1 MRLAAWVIA
10 IALLPGG
17 LALLGGGLALLG
29 GGLALLG
36 GSAAAQG
43 KGDKALGEYLGAE
56 CVTCHQLSGKAVG
69 AIPPIVGVDAESLAA
84 LMNAYRKKERE
95 NQVMQTIAAKFSD
108 EEIAALAAY
117 FESIK
122 PKP

>member
-1 MRLAAWVIA
+1 MRAAA
-10 IALLPGG
+10 FG
-17 LALLGGGLALLG
+17 LALLVP
-29 GGLALLG
+29 
-36 GSAAAQG
+36 AAAFAQAR
-43 KGDKALGEYLGAE
+43 GDKALGEYLSAE
-56 CVTCHQLSGKAVG
+56 CVTCHQRSGKAVG
-69 AIPPIVGVDAESLAA
+69 AIPPIVGIDEESFTA
-84 LMNAYRKKERE
+84 LMNAYRKKERD

>member
-10 IALLPGG
+10 M
-17 LALLGGGLALLG
+17 
-29 GGLALLG
+29 ALLG
-36 GSAAAQG
+36 GSAVAQG
-43 KGDKALGEYLGAE
+43 SGDKARGDKALGEYLSGE

-69 AIPPIVGVDAESLAA
+69 AIPPIVGVDAESFAA

-95 NQVMQTIAAKFSD
+95 NQVMQTIAAKFND
-108 EEIAALAAY
+108 EDVAALAAY
-117 FESIK
+117 FESVK

>member
-1 MRLAAWVIA
+1 MRLATWMIA

-17 LALLGGGLALLG
+17 SALLGGGAV
-29 GGLALLG
+29 AK
-36 GSAAAQG
+36 A
-43 KGDKALGEYLGAE
+43 DRALGEYLGAE

-69 AIPPIVGVDAESLAA
+69 AIPPIVGVDAESFTA
-84 LMNAYRKKERE
+84 LMNTYRKKERE

-108 EEIAALAAY
+108 EEIAALAVY

>member
-1 MRLAAWVIA
+1 MMLAVWVIA
-10 IALLPGG
+10 MV
-17 LALLGGGLALLG
+17 
-29 GGLALLG
+29 LLG

-43 KGDKALGEYLGAE
+43 KGDTALGEYLSGE

-69 AIPPIVGVDAESLAA
+69 AIPPIIGVDAESFTA
-84 LMNAYRKKERE
+84 LMNAYRKKERD
-95 NQVMQTIAAKFSD
+95 NQVMQTIAAKFSN

-122 PKP
+122 PKL

>member
-10 IALLPGG
+10 IALS
-17 LALLGGGLALLG
+17 GGG
-29 GGLALLG
+29 
-36 GSAAAQG
+36 AAGQG
-43 KGDKALGEYLGAE
+43 KGDKAKGDIGLGEYLSGE

-69 AIPPIVGVDAESLAA
+69 AIPPIVGVDAESFVA

-95 NQVMQTIAAKFSD
+95 NLVMQTIAAKFSD

-117 FESIK
+117 FESVK

>member
-1 MRLAAWVIA
+1 MKLSVAGV
-10 IALLPGG
+10 LLLLGMV
-17 LALLGGGLALLG
+17 LAL
-29 GGLALLG
+29 
-36 GSAAAQG
+36 AQT
-43 KGDKALGEYLGAE
+43 KGDRALGEYLSGE
-56 CVTCHQLSGKAVG
+56 CLACHQLSGKSVG
-69 AIPPIVGVDAESLAA
+69 AIPPIVGVDAESFTL

-117 FESIK
+117 FEGVK